1 MDLGETG
8 INILLGILIALLL
21 VANFFFRKRKAE
33 KTPLGKAVGIF
44 SELRHNQKLTGTFSF
59 HWGSKKFKTASWKR
73 NNARIDFIP
82 MEIRATLSKAFDMV
96 EDVNQRI
103 DAAKKYKS
111 DSYMAAIDVD
121 KLKVPLARGAE
132 QLQIWLQEN
141 VNNPEFLPK
150 RRRGLFG

>member
-33 KTPLGKAVGIF
+33 KTPLGSVVSIF
-44 SELRHNQKLTGTFSF
+44 TELRHNQKLVETFSF
-59 HWGSKKFKTASWKR
+59 HWKARRFKTASWKR
-73 NNARIDFIP
+73 NNAKIDFIP

-121 KLKVPLARGAE
+121 KLKVPLAQGAE
-132 QLQIWLQEN
+132 QLQLWLQEN
-141 VNNPEFLPK
+141 MNNPEYLPK
-150 RRRGLFG
+150 RRGLFG